1 MFFYFFKKGDLAAVT
16 LSNELIAL
24 GANVNAQ
31 VYYQNNLKNET
42 ISNLF
47 FFKKMKNR
55 MLAVSLH

>member
-42 ISNLF
+42 ILNLF
-47 FFKKMKNR
+47 FFLQKN
-55 MLAVSLH
+55 